1 MLLIDVAFSR
11 RGSTTQRK
19 LEKFIFAGGGHS
31 GSQAVYFRG
40 IKGSVLPYVRCIHTH
55 THTIFESSQ

>member
-19 LEKFIFAGGGHS
+19 LEKFIFAGGGQWES
-31 GSQAVYFRG
+31 GGLLPRNQGFRPS
-40 IKGSVLPYVRCIHTH
+40 ICQVHTH
-55 THTIFESSQ
+55 THTHNI

>member
-19 LEKFIFAGGGHS
+19 LEKFIFAGGDTVGVRRFTSAESRVPSFHMS
-31 GSQAVYFRG
+31 GAY
-40 IKGSVLPYVRCIHTH
+40 